1 MNPSANIIKNKNNIL
16 KIKIIIYSIYSINI
30 LYSYKDENNEKI

>member
-1 MNPSANIIKNKNNIL
+1 MNPRILYKNKNNIL
-16 KIKIIIYSIYSINI
+16 KIKIIIYSINI

>member
-1 MNPSANIIKNKNNIL
+1 MNPSANIIKNKNSIL
-16 KIKIIIYSIYSINI
+16 KIKIIIYSINI